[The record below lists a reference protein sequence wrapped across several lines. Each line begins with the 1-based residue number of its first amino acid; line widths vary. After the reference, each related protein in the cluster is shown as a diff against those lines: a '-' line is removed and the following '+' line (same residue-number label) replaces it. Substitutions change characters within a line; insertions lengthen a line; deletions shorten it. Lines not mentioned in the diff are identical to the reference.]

1 MYLIGST
8 LARSVFIDEKRNAYI
23 FTVEQEA
30 RDFISKIPDTDI
42 LPAPEKVDTSV
53 FSDCFAAGAEILRE
67 RNGNGME
74 IEHVLREEKLEK
86 RFYNESLNAD
96 ITRYKHTRNV
106 VYLKALKDCS
116 FIVPVRITNE
126 PYTKIVYAT
135 ARRSREGEE
144 EYAFLAFTDLTEYDK
159 WTEKDNGWK
168 PLLIDHEV
176 MMRIGHTHGFIL
188 DVYRTGFYI
197 TTKMLS
203 KHIAGERNND

>member
-1 MYLIGST
+1 MYLIGSR
-8 LARSVFIDEKRNAYI
+8 LAKTVFIDEKRNAYI
-23 FTVEQEA
+23 FSDEQEA
-30 RDFISKIPDTDI
+30 LSFVSEIPDTEL
-42 LPAPEKVDTSV
+42 LPAPEKVDRHV
-53 FSDCFAAGAEILRE
+53 FTTCFAAGAEILRE
-67 RNGNGME
+67 RDGTGME

-86 RFYNESLNAD
+86 RFYNEALNAD
-96 ITRYKHTRNV
+96 ITRYKHTKNV

-135 ARRSREGEE
+135 ARRNREGKE
-144 EYAFLAFTDLTEYDK
+144 EYAFLAFTDLEEYGK

-176 MMRIGHTHGFIL
+176 MMRIGGKHGFIL